1 MYSGICSKPYDGEV
15 IDLTESDDETYY
27 QTDSKSHLLALTKS
41 YASTTQSRCS
51 AVSSPSVSSPRA
63 TIYDLSPLN
72 FSVPSPHRQTLSPD
86 LISELSP
93 QLLLPPPPL
102 AHCNYSPFALNSKL
116 HSIPPTPMLQ
126 TPAFGGFPS
135 ATGLPA
141 PYGAMYGGGFDGL
154 TPGDVSMMEL
164 FSLMSSMPE
173 YSLAHQQLA
182 LAANGLFDYLYPPQ
196 AESFDASSHRS
207 PHS

>member
-1 MYSGICSKPYDGEV
+1 M
-15 IDLTESDDETYY
+15 IDLTESDDETYC

-41 YASTTQSRCS
+41 YASSAHSKCS

-63 TIYDLSPLN
+63 AIYDLSPLN
-72 FSVPSPHRQTLSPD
+72 FSAPSPHRQSLSPD
-86 LISELSP
+86 LISDLSA

-102 AHCNYSPFALNSKL
+102 AHCNYQPFALSSKL

-126 TPAFGGFPS
+126 APAFGGFPS
-135 ATGLPA
+135 VTGLHA
-141 PYGAMYGGGFDGL
+141 PYGAVYGGGFDGL
-154 TPGDVSMMEL
+154 MPGDVSMMEL
-164 FSLMSSMPE
+164 FSLMSNMPE

-182 LAANGLFDYLYPPQ
+182 LANGLFDYLYPQQ